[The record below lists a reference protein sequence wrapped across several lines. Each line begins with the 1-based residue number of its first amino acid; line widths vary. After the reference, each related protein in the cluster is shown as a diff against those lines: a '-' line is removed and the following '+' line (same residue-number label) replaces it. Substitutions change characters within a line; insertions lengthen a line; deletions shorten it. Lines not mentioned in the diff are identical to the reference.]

1 MKTTIRRC
9 TLDDLQLLQQIGTDT
24 YNETYSHLNTP
35 ENMNEYLEQAFN
47 LDQLKIELSNPSS
60 IFLFQ
65 YVDDVL
71 AGYIKLNQGDAQT
84 YQVGEDA
91 MEIERIYVRSLFH
104 EQGLGKELL
113 FTGID
118 TAIEHQK
125 KEIWL
130 GIWRK
135 NKNAIDFHKKMG
147 FEARGTYSIY
157 IGDEEQTNYVMVK
170 ELNN

>member
-1 MKTTIRRC
+1 MKTTIRKC
-9 TLDDLQLLQQIGTDT
+9 TLDDLQLLQQIGTET

-47 LDQLKIELSNPSS
+47 IEQLTKELSNPSS
-60 IFLFQ
+60 TFIFQ

-71 AGYIKLNQGDAQT
+71 AGYLKLNEGDAQT
-84 YQVGEDA
+84 YNVGDGA
-91 MEIERIYVRSLFH
+91 MEVERIYVRSLFH
-104 EQGLGKELL
+104 GRGLGKGLL
-113 FTGID
+113 ETGIELAKERD
-118 TAIEHQK
+118 K
-125 KEIWL
+125 NEIWL

-170 ELNN
+170 ELK